1 MKKIIP
7 LILLAASLCF
17 AVKVGILSHKNST
30 LCPLNNFI
38 RFSLDVEDN
47 NNQSRYV
54 DGYDDPLGLYY
65 YPGHAFFVFCKVD
78 FEILKK
84 VRYNY
89 VVLRL
94 GKECPA
100 GTKPFRR
107 HHDTED
113 DDNANAYLDSPSPSV
128 IDENADLE
136 FCFVPGTSGA
146 TNDFPLAPPLD
157 REFGVFSNF
166 YSGNIVR
173 TIALVDDENHDNENG
188 WYWYKEPNYT
198 TLRRDVKKIIS
209 DTNED
214 TYYYLIRKLT
224 PLSRKTSVAE
234 ADIPIVA
241 DDYAAVNKSATT
253 EVRGLN
259 HTTVSF
265 ELKSAGVAD
274 ITIANAKGAVVSRIS
289 KEYLNPGVHSAE
301 WHSGVL
307 PNGLY
312 IVTVKHNGTVSSKTF
327 ALK

>member
-7 LILLAASLCF
+7 LILLAASLCL
-17 AVKVGILSHKNST
+17 AVKVGILGDGYMSACPNSNKIYI
-30 LCPLNNFI
+30 L
-38 RFSLDVEDN
+38 LDVEDD
-47 NNQSRYV
+47 NNQSGWFW
-54 DGYDDPLGLYY
+54 GYPHALGVLF
-65 YPGHAFFVFCKVD
+65 PSGHVMFKICKVD
-78 FEILKK
+78 AEILKK
-84 VRYNY
+84 VPYDY
-89 VVLRL
+89 MVFRL
-94 GKECPA
+94 DSTCPSKA
-100 GTKPFRR
+100 YRVRR

-113 DDNANAYLDSPSPSV
+113 DDNDNHALGNPWPSV
-128 IDENADLE
+128 ISEDANLE
-136 FCFVPGTSGA
+136 FCFIPATSGA
-146 TNDFPLAPPLD
+146 TNDFPIPSAIEND
-157 REFGVFSNF
+157 YAVFGNF
-166 YSGNIVR
+166 TAGYIR
-173 TIALVDDENHDNENG
+173 TTSWWIDDENHNNEN
-188 WYWYKEPNYT
+188 
-198 TLRRDVKKIIS
+198 S
-209 DTNED
+209 F
-214 TYYYLIRKLT
+214 YYYGEENTVLPERVAQIMPEINHDTFYNVIRKLA
-224 PLSRKTSVAE
+224 PLNRKTSVAE

>member
-7 LILLAASLCF
+7 LILLVASLCF
-17 AVKVGILSHKNST
+17 AVKVGILSKTNPQ
-30 LCPLNNFI
+30 LCPWENYI
-38 RFSLDVEDN
+38 RFALDVEDD
-47 NNQSRYV
+47 NNQSGFF
-54 DGYDDPLGLYY
+54 DGPGGAFGLSF
-65 YPGHAFFVFCKVD
+65 PSGHAYFKICKVD
-78 FEILKK
+78 FEILKE
-84 VRYNY
+84 VSYNY
-89 VVLRL
+89 VVFRL
-94 GKECPA
+94 DSHCPA
-100 GTKPFRR
+100 GTTPFRR

-113 DDNANAYLDSPSPSV
+113 DDPDNSYVGNIWPSV
-128 IDENADLE
+128 IGRNADLE

-146 TNDFPLAPPLD
+146 TNDFPLASPLD
-157 REFGVFSNF
+157 QEFGVFSN
-166 YSGNIVR
+166 YRGGNIVR
-173 TIALVDDENHDNENG
+173 NTARIDDENDDNQNG
-188 WYWYKEPNYT
+188 WGWEPGT
-198 TLRRDVKKIIS
+198 DQATRRNIKKIIS

-234 ADIPIVA
+234 ADIPIVV

-253 EVRGLN
+253 EVKGLN